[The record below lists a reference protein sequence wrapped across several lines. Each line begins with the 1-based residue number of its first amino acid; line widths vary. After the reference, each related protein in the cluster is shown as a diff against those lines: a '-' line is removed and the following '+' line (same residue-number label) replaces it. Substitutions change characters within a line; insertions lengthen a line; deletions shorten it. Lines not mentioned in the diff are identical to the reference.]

1 MCITVNP
8 TWHYN
13 FVLIFV
19 ECLLKLGGSDRKFQA
34 KLVTLE

>member
-1 MCITVNP
+1 MCIIVNL

-19 ECLLKLGGSDRKFQA
+19 ECLLKLVML
-34 KLVTLE
+34 LVIREFS

>member
-19 ECLLKLGGSDRKFQA
+19 ECLLKLGGSDLKFQA